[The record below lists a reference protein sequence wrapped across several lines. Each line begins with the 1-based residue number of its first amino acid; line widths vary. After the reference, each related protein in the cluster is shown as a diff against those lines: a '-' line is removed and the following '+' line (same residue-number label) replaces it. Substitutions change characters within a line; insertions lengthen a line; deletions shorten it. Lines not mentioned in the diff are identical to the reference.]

1 MNMNK
6 IVLSTLAE
14 ETKRKTYQ
22 IPTEKNLTT
31 RIVKE

>member
-14 ETKRKTYQ
+14 ETKRKTDQ
-22 IPTEKNLTT
+22 IPTEKKLT